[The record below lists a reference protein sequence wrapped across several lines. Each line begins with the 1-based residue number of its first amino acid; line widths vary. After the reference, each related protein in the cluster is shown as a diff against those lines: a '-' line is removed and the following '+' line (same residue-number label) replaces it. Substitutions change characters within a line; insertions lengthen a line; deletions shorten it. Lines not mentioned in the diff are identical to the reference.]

1 MELDLN
7 SKLCDLTFVC
17 CVCCVVLG
25 SVLCCC
31 PDNSCQCQHDFSFS
45 DLLEGAEGGP
55 KAGVNASAN
64 KFNRNMHN
72 TRTENAKKLDAAR
85 MQTHSEKKSW
95 WNCSLISAHNS
106 VSWTH
111 FEPQEICIFE
121 IVSQST
127 KADTERKTV
136 AEKHS
141 VKQQKKS

>member
-1 MELDLN
+1 
-7 SKLCDLTFVC
+7 
-17 CVCCVVLG
+17 
-25 SVLCCC
+25 
-31 PDNSCQCQHDFSFS
+31 
-45 DLLEGAEGGP
+45 
-55 KAGVNASAN
+55 
-64 KFNRNMHN
+64 MHN

-127 KADTERKTV
+127 KADTERKNSSRKAQRET
-136 AEKHS
+136 AEKNHN
-141 VKQQKKS
+141 KL